1 MNAPDLPGR
10 AGAAPHP
17 DVAPKPIS
25 WEAAVATLKA
35 QPSQRAL
42 VEACFYDDPLLG
54 SAQRYHASTEWQ
66 AVRAL
71 LPSKA
76 GAGVVKGAA
85 LDVGAGRG
93 IAAYAFAKDGWRVT
107 ALEPDP
113 SLQVGAGAIRALAQ
127 QAGLGIEVVQTWGE
141 QLPFADAT
149 FDVVHCRQV
158 LHHAKDLGQL
168 CREMARVLK
177 PGGRFVATRE
187 HVITSA
193 QDLPAFLDSHPLHRL
208 YGGEHAYVLAEYLSA
223 IRQAGIHVDEVLNP
237 YQSDINTYPESLPDI
252 KRRWARRLH
261 WPLPGLI
268 PNALLSWAG
277 ARKQTPGRLFTFVGS
292 KLARAAA

>member
-1 MNAPDLPGR
+1 MNPEPL
-10 AGAAPHP
+10 
-17 DVAPKPIS
+17 S
-25 WEAAVATLKA
+25 WEAAVASLKA

-42 VEACFYDDPLLG
+42 VEACFYDDPLLA

-71 LPSKA
+71 LPSSA
-76 GAGVVKGAA
+76 GAGAVEGAA

-93 IAAYAFAKDGWRVT
+93 IAAYALAKDGWRVT

-127 QAGLGIEVVQTWGE
+127 QAGLTIEVVQTWGE

-158 LHHAKDLGQL
+158 LHHAKDLAQL
-168 CREMARVLK
+168 CREVARVLK

-237 YQSDINTYPESLPDI
+237 YQSDINTYPDTLPGI
-252 KRRWARRLH
+252 KRRWARKLRLPSER
-261 WPLPGLI
+261 WI
-268 PNALLSWAG
+268 PDALLAWVAG
-277 ARKQTPGRLFTFVGS
+277 RSHVPGRLFTFLGRKPMVS
-292 KLARAAA
+292 L